1 MSLSSVGKFSLNSRF
16 YSPRRSPRGLWCFG
30 VWGCS
35 MGEEGVVS
43 VVQEVRLS
51 DFLEAHRR

>member
-1 MSLSSVGKFSLNSRF
+1 MFSLDSSFNP
-16 YSPRRSPRGLWCFG
+16 PRRSPRGLWCVG
-30 VWGCS
+30 VSVWGCS